1 MSRRPRDLRAE
12 ADRILGNQPAAR
24 TDREAW
30 TEAGQRI
37 ANGARSS
44 WNVSRAAGTELGRKA
59 AIDLAVTKGQ
69 PRFQHGMH
77 AFLTIITVGLW
88 APVYYTHWMLS
99 ARRRYQQARKAEL
112 RANGIDC

>member
-1 MSRRPRDLRAE
+1 MSRPRDLRSE
-12 ADRILGNQPAAR
+12 ADRILGNQPPTQ

-37 ANGARSS
+37 ANGARGTF
-44 WNVSRAAGTELGRKA
+44 NASRAAGKKLGEAA

-77 AFLTIITVGLW
+77 TFLTIITVGLW
-88 APVYYTHWMLS
+88 APIYWLHWMLS
-99 ARRRYQQARKAEL
+99 ARRRYQQARKAQL
-112 RANGIDC
+112 RANGLDC